1 MKSYAP
7 PMKRPRKA
15 LQSRAFSGVKCS
27 RPTPVFPHIAAL
39 LLPPCGM
46 GAGRGT
52 IPLPPVRG
60 KSPAAHRTGPGFHHG
75 LHGQRPF
82 QHGIEGQ
89 HRRTEIAA
97 ISACPAFPQHIALA
111 IQRQAASVLVIVGAP
126 PFHKGADRRLF
137 LPGQFTAQMLTSRT
151 AGHGSRRHRRCPASR
166 GNHDSGSLWVPA
178 QAREVW
184 AGAVSASWSHK
195 DCW

>member
-7 PMKRPRKA
+7 PMKRPGKPCNQRSFPGSNA
-15 LQSRAFSGVKCS
+15 HSL
-27 RPTPVFPHIAAL
+27 PPVFPHIAAL

-137 LPGQFTAQMLTSRT
+137 LPGQFTAHVCPLSLTEAAPGSKTRSRSR
-151 AGHGSRRHRRCPASR
+151 ANRGSHRSE
-166 GNHDSGSLWVPA
+166 SL
-178 QAREVW
+178 
-184 AGAVSASWSHK
+184 
-195 DCW
+195 